1 MNPLHRRRYVQGKD
15 SEFADAV
22 DAECTDPHSSGCE
35 VLSKP
40 LGGPLLRGSWIDSDY
55 TNNSAFPKV
64 GLSHVF
70 EK

>member
-15 SEFADAV
+15 NEAADPV
-22 DAECTDPHSSGCE
+22 DTECTEPRSSECE

-40 LGGPLLRGSWIDSDY
+40 LGRPLLRTSWIDSDY

-64 GLSHVF
+64 GLSHTF